1 MESQLNKS
9 RDQARRFEQ
18 GADEALQLIRSFLS
32 IRCLTNCADVIHD
45 TTHTSRQKVLAIWE
59 WLKGKRAFDPQI
71 ISEIKKDMNSL
82 PIVNNYDEAVSALSH
97 LNQFQAELRTLQ
109 APLTDLELIIT
120 HSNKLA
126 SHEQFIHLRLKYL
139 QATSVKTSDL
149 ALFFCQTGR
158 CFTVQSR
165 RGVLVRLFPGRH
177 SQRQGV

>member
-97 LNQFQAELRTLQ
+97 LNQFQAELRTLH

-126 SHEQFIHLRLKYL
+126 SHEQFVHLRLKYL
-139 QATSVKTSDL
+139 QAT
-149 ALFFCQTGR
+149 R
-158 CFTVQSR
+158 SR
-165 RGVLVRLFPGRH
+165 QAISHPPLPNRPLLHRAIP
-177 SQRQGV
+177 